1 MLLFIMRRDAEMS
14 DHPVRTMKEY
24 IANDFRLVG
33 KGYGPLPI
41 GPEQAYFY
49 ETS

>member
-33 KGYGPLPI
+33 EGYGPPPDWPKA
-41 GPEQAYFY
+41 GAYFL
-49 ETS
+49 

>member
-33 KGYGPLPI
+33 KGYGPPSR
-41 GPEQAYFY
+41 PAQAGAYVL
-49 ETS
+49 